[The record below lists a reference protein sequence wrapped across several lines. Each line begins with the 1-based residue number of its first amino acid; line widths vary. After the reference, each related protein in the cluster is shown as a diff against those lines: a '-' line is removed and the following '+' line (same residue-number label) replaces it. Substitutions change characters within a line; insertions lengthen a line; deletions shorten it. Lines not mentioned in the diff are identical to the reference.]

1 MSSNKEPTVPG
12 KTDNLLN
19 SVAASE
25 LITCM
30 VKRLLLTDDV
40 MLGNCAVF
48 ISLENNASQVLG
60 VQYVVSVIG
69 VGTGTTV
76 DAALAEIGKRVQQER
91 LEVAVVPT
99 SLQSAWRCQELG
111 LTVLQAAYCGH
122 LAWGF
127 DGADQ
132 VTKERWAIKGKGGAM
147 LQEKILAKRCKKFII
162 IVDDSKVVAQL
173 GVGCPVPVEVI
184 PEARILAE
192 EGLKALGATEIA
204 LRTGSGKHGPVIT
217 EAGNIII
224 DAAFSTIGATLE
236 RDIKSIVGVV
246 ESGLFVGYADEVLV
260 AGAAGVASL

>member
-1 MSSNKEPTVPG
+1 MQEDEEDKEDNSEKARPPVPATFQQARSRG
-12 KTDNLLN
+12 SLPPMKEK
-19 SVAASE
+19 VAQEIARR
-25 LITCM
+25 
-30 VKRLLLTDDV
+30 VKSGD
-40 MLGNCAVF
+40 
-48 ISLENNASQVLG
+48 
-60 VQYVVSVIG
+60 VIG

-111 LTVLQAAYCGH
+111 LTVLHAAYCGH

-162 IVDDSKVVAQL
+162 IVDDSKVVTQL

-236 RDIKSIVGVV
+236 REIKSIVGVV

-260 AGAAGVASL
+260 AGAAGVSSL